1 MAAFYDSAISKALAA
16 AREGQAQAMSAASLQ
31 EATDRFASEGA
42 QAYPLSAPLLQGLD
56 AYHALLKAC
65 QQVRY
70 DNPERMVELAAL
82 ASYLAG
88 RLSSDEYGEKGVA
101 DLRARALIELGNALR
116 VAEKLRDAE
125 KSLGEAAEALL
136 LGTGDELLKARLFE
150 IQATLYAD
158 WRRFNLSCEALDAV
172 YAIHNSR
179 GDSHLAGRSL
189 LKKGIYTG
197 YAGNAEQAIVLI
209 KQGLSQVDSRRDP
222 ELVVGAIYN
231 QVHFLVEC
239 GRFKEAKALFWDAYA
254 HTKHS
259 GGHINL
265 LRLRWIEG
273 RVYFGLGD
281 LDRAAREFLFAK
293 KGFEDAGLGY
303 KAALTSLDLAA
314 VWLRQGKIEEV
325 RPLILEAVEIF
336 LSLKIQRE
344 VLAGVLLL
352 KKACETRTPMHELLD
367 SVREYLRRA
376 EHDPTVH
383 FEAWFQV

>member
-1 MAAFYDSAISKALAA
+1 
-16 AREGQAQAMSAASLQ
+16 MS
-31 EATDRFASEGA
+31 R
-42 QAYPLSAPLLQGLD
+42 
-56 AYHALLKAC
+56 
-65 QQVRY
+65 R
-70 DNPERMVELAAL
+70 N
-82 ASYLAG
+82 
-88 RLSSDEYGEKGVA
+88 
-101 DLRARALIELGNALR
+101 
-116 VAEKLRDAE
+116 
-125 KSLGEAAEALL
+125 
-136 LGTGDELLKARLFE
+136 ARLFE

-158 WRRFNLSCEALDAV
+158 WRKFNLSCEALDTV
-172 YAIHNSR
+172 YAIYSSR

-197 YAGNAEQAIVLI
+197 YAGNPEEAIALI

-222 ELVVGAIYN
+222 ELVIGAIYN

-254 HTKHS
+254 HTKQS

-273 RVYFGLGD
+273 RVHLGLGD
-281 LDRAAREFLFAK
+281 LDRAEREFLVAK
-293 KGFEDAGLGY
+293 KGFEEAGLAY

-314 VWLRQGKIEEV
+314 VWLRQGKVEDV
-325 RPLILEAVEIF
+325 RALVLQAVEIF

-352 KKACETRTPMHELLD
+352 KKACETRTPMNELLD